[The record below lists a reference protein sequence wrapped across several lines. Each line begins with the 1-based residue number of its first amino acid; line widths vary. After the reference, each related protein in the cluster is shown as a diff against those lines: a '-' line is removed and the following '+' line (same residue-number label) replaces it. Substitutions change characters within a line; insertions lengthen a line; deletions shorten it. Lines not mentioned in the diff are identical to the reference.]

1 MQRYRRD
8 LRGPVIQTPRCPEEE
23 TGFSVTCWRL
33 RRPVKRRVRLDFTFL
48 IWFLYFKFLWFKFQP
63 ENKYTLM
70 PLRGGISDDLLGRSM
85 ALGQLLLGWGR
96 GSTEGRWFG
105 KETNTASVPPKQLPK
120 NLFPTSSQVSIPMD
134 LPYIPASCAIH
145 AAHHTSG
152 MHWTTQVVPDRCLEM
167 EIPTVSRELS
177 LARASPIEFQ
187 DQLLKWVIYKA
198 FWTSQSLCF
207 LANV

>member
-1 MQRYRRD
+1 
-8 LRGPVIQTPRCPEEE
+8 
-23 TGFSVTCWRL
+23 
-33 RRPVKRRVRLDFTFL
+33 
-48 IWFLYFKFLWFKFQP
+48 
-63 ENKYTLM
+63 M

-85 ALGQLLLGWGR
+85 ALGQLLLWGGGR
-96 GSTEGRWFG
+96 GEAPWVQPGSWEGTWFG
-105 KETNTASVPPKQLPK
+105 KETNAASVPPKQPPK
-120 NLFPTSSQVSIPMD
+120 NLFPTSPQVSIPMD

-145 AAHHTSG
+145 AAHNTSG

-177 LARASPIEFQ
+177 LARASPIQFQ
-187 DQLLKWVIYKA
+187 DQLLKWIIYEA